1 MQLQQNYPAS
11 IAPRGQSIALNQQ
24 PFISSASARPPSFQ
38 GGQQVYDPFS
48 PTSVSVASQQQ
59 VGNLGKGRK
68 PENDPEYED
77 LMASVGVK

>member
-1 MQLQQNYPAS
+1 MQLQQNYPAPR
-11 IAPRGQSIALNQQ
+11 APRGQSIALNQQ
-24 PFISSASARPPSFQ
+24 PFISSASARPASFQ

-48 PTSVSVASQQQ
+48 PTSVSAASQQQ